1 MNKTVVTRFAPSPT
15 GQLHL
20 GSIRT
25 ALFNWLWARK
35 NNGQFIVRL
44 EDTDQERL
52 VEGAANQMMA
62 DLQWLGID
70 WDYGPNKPSSQFGS
84 CIQSQRLSIY
94 REMIQ
99 PLIESGVAY
108 YDHSTPEQL
117 KQLREQAQATKQP
130 FVFRKSMAIT
140 DGDKRRATI
149 RIAIADEAVFNWQDG
164 VRGQQSWQGKDVAD
178 FVAIKSDGYPT
189 YQFANVIDDH
199 LMGINHVI
207 RADEWLSSTPKHL
220 HLFNQ
225 LGFEAPKYSHVAPV
239 LSPTGNK
246 KLSKRDGAQ
255 AITDYQKMGYLKQA
269 LMNFLCLLGWNPGT
283 EQELFTPEELIEAF
297 DISRLQASGARFDP
311 VRLDWMNGQ
320 HIRRLSPQQRFKLA
334 AKWWPRASQDYDE
347 HYKQQVLELVFER
360 LKKWSDLEQC
370 TAFFF
375 ESPASLSPAEIQQ
388 ATKFDLDTVNN
399 LLQQS
404 CDTLQKIEFSLDQ
417 LNQTLYGLSKEHKL
431 KTNNYFMLLRLKL
444 TGSKVAPGLMETMHT
459 LGKEVCLSRLAA

>member
-84 CIQSQRLSIY
+84 CVQSQRLSIY

-149 RIAIADEAVFNWQDG
+149 RIAIADEAVFSWQDG

-189 YQFANVIDDH
+189 YQFANVIDDY

-239 LSPTGNK
+239 LSLTGNK

-269 LMNFLCLLGWNPGT
+269 LMNFLCLLGWNPRHGAGT
-283 EQELFTPEELIEAF
+283 IYT
-297 DISRLQASGARFDP
+297 
-311 VRLDWMNGQ
+311 
-320 HIRRLSPQQRFKLA
+320 
-334 AKWWPRASQDYDE
+334 
-347 HYKQQVLELVFER
+347 
-360 LKKWSDLEQC
+360 
-370 TAFFF
+370 
-375 ESPASLSPAEIQQ
+375 
-388 ATKFDLDTVNN
+388 
-399 LLQQS
+399 
-404 CDTLQKIEFSLDQ
+404 
-417 LNQTLYGLSKEHKL
+417 
-431 KTNNYFMLLRLKL
+431 
-444 TGSKVAPGLMETMHT
+444 
-459 LGKEVCLSRLAA
+459 